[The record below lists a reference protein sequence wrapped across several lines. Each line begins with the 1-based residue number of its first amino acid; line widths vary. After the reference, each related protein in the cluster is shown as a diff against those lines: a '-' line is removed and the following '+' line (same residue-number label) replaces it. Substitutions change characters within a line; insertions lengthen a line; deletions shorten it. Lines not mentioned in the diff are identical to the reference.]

1 MHIITQPGNAR
12 KKPWPRSGRCAALSW
27 ASLFVKGNQRFSKAF
42 HFARKMPGK
51 AGGRQQT
58 GIRIESESR
67 GRLKSDPR
75 QSRGLRKPCR
85 QASQEA
91 LNTLSFASPAP
102 PPPVNGIPPIACC
115 ISLVLNTIP
124 LRSKPAAKALLL
136 SPAQLR
142 GVVLLMQPRPP
153 VWPGALGMCK
163 RAACRQAVN
172 GHCFFRISLF
182 LSAKLLSAFR
192 PARSLKRKPFY
203 PHGTAAERRFDKRK
217 SR

>member
-1 MHIITQPGNAR
+1 MR
-12 KKPWPRSGRCAALSW
+12 KLWKGTLP
-27 ASLFVKGNQRFSKAF
+27 ASL
-42 HFARKMPGK
+42 
-51 AGGRQQT
+51 
-58 GIRIESESR
+58 SR
-67 GRLKSDPR
+67 GTECSVF
-75 QSRGLRKPCR
+75 CI
-85 QASQEA
+85 
-91 LNTLSFASPAP
+91 TCPAP
-102 PPPVNGIPPIACC
+102 RKRGSSRCVLHLLILYT
-115 ISLVLNTIP
+115 IS

-142 GVVLLMQPRPP
+142 GVVSLMQPRPP

-217 SR
+217 SRKDDDISSSFRLFRGWASWIRTSAMTESKSVALPLGDGPVRQERPTLADSPFL